1 MKVGRKYLLTV
12 LVAIL
17 AGVALNAQTFD
28 DMYFDPDRDDNYA
41 YSSNQAN
48 SVDDNYAYND
58 YDYE

>member
-28 DMYFDPDRDDNYA
+28 DMYFDPECRA
-41 YSSNQAN
+41 
-48 SVDDNYAYND
+48 
-58 YDYE
+58 